1 MVRSVAEPE
10 REPGCLRQV
19 TETTRARDGKV
30 MGMSTYLGKD
40 LRYDR
45 SCWRFRFPIQYM
57 YLPPRLVR
65 SGEERS
71 QEGTGRQVSGMGGE
85 ARAM

>member
-1 MVRSVAEPE
+1 
-10 REPGCLRQV
+10 
-19 TETTRARDGKV
+19 
-30 MGMSTYLGKD
+30 
-40 LRYDR
+40 
-45 SCWRFRFPIQYM
+45 M

-85 ARAM
+85 RARDVMMGDKE